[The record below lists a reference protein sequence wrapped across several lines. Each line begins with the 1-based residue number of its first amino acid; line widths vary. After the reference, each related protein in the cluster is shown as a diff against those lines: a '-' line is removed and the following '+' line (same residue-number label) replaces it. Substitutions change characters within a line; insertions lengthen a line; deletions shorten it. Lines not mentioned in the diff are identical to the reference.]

1 MPAAPAARADDP
13 VTLSRDGQ
21 ITDKV
26 GALGDRRGQVVAAL
40 DRLYADRR
48 IQLFVVYVRDFSGR
62 SAQNWADE
70 TADKN
75 GLGLDDVLLAV
86 ATHDR
91 QYAYTVDPGSRLT
104 DAQLR
109 DVASTAIEPALKQN
123 DWAGAAIGAANG
135 YAAVV
140 AGKPVPTPAVTPG
153 IDDPGTGSSGGTS
166 TGDLILP
173 VVLVGGAG
181 AVAAYAYTRRRRRTT
196 TRTTPGA
203 TGWGQGAAPSGGPP
217 RPPTPLPDLDAH
229 AKQALVETDDAV
241 RTSEEELGFATA
253 QFGEEAAAPFT
264 EAVTYAKGELTAA
277 FRLRQQLDDA
287 FPEDDATRRRMLDE
301 IINRCTGANARL
313 DAVSEDFDRL
323 RALERNAPQALA
335 TAETAFRALAGRVSA
350 AETTLTSMRGRYA
363 DSASSSV
370 AGDIEQ
376 AKDRLVFTTS
386 NLNQARQAVDGGNN
400 AAAAVYVRAAEGAVD
415 QATTLVDAVDRR
427 ARELAEAAAELP
439 AALTETETDL
449 ADAGGLLEG
458 TSEGVSTAD
467 LRGRIARAQSVL
479 GDVNRELQA
488 GRYDP
493 IDALR
498 RVEEADAALDEAL
511 AGARERE
518 QGDRRARSL
527 LDQAML
533 TTRSAIAAAA
543 DYITT
548 NRGAVGSQ
556 ARTRLAEAQRRLE
569 RARELAGT
577 DDPQGALAEAHQAD
591 SLAGQARSLAEE
603 DVRAYGNR
611 NGPGGVQG
619 GGGGVGGAV
628 LGGIILGGL
637 LGGGGGGRGYG
648 GGFGGGFGEA
658 DSVEAAAPAAS
669 AAGALAADGA
679 AAAASEPSAE
689 HARGA
694 FPRSVPAFVVSIQR
708 RGAMTKQ
715 TILGRVT
722 QLAKANINALL
733 DQAEDP
739 QKMLDQLIRDYTA
752 NISEAEQAVAAT
764 IGNLRLMEQDHRED
778 VDAAKEWGDKALA
791 ASRKA
796 DELRAAGSVA
806 EADKFDNLAK
816 VALGRQ
822 LQSEKEAKT
831 AEPTIASQTV
841 VVDKLKSGLE
851 QMKSKLTELKSKR
864 DELVAR
870 AKSAQ
875 AQNQMM
881 DSVKNINVLDP
892 TSELSRFEDKV
903 RREEAKAM
911 GKQELAA
918 SSLDAQFEQ
927 LDSLGDSAEVE
938 ARLAALKTAS

>member
-1 MPAAPAARADDP
+1 MQLVSRTRIPIPGRALVAVLVTVCWLALPAASAARADDP

-26 GALGDRRGQVVAAL
+26 GALGDRRGQVATAL

-75 GLGLDDVLLAV
+75 GLGIDDALLAV

-91 QYAYTVDPGSRLT
+91 QYAYTVAPGSRLT

-140 AGKPVPTPAVTPG
+140 AGKPVPTPTITPG

-166 TGDLILP
+166 TGDLVLP
-173 VVLVGGAG
+173 VVLLGGAG
-181 AVAAYAYTRRRRRTT
+181 AVAAYAYTRRKRRATS
-196 TRTTPGA
+196 RTTPGA
-203 TGWGQGAAPSGGPP
+203 AGWGQGAAPAGGPH
-217 RPPTPLPDLDAH
+217 RPPTPLPELDAH

-241 RTSEEELGFATA
+241 RTSEEELGFASA
-253 QFGEEAAAPFT
+253 QFGEQAAAPFT
-264 EAVTYAKGELTAA
+264 EAVAYAKGELTTA

-287 FPEDDATRRRMLDE
+287 FPEDDATRRRMLEE

-313 DAVSEDFDRL
+313 DAVSADFDRL
-323 RALERNAPQALA
+323 RALERNAAQALA
-335 TAETAFRALAGRVSA
+335 TAETAFRTLAGRVSA
-350 AETTLTSMRGRYA
+350 AETALTAMRGRYA
-363 DSASSSV
+363 ESACSSV
-370 AGDIEQ
+370 PGDIEQ

-386 NLNQARQAVDGGNN
+386 SLNQARQAVDGGNN
-400 AAAAVYVRAAEGAVD
+400 AAAAVYVRAAEGAVG

-427 ARELAEAAAELP
+427 ARELAEAAAALP

-458 TSEGVSTAD
+458 TTEGVSTAD

-488 GRYDP
+488 GPYDP

-577 DDPQGALAEAHQAD
+577 NDPQGALAETHQAD

-611 NGPGGVQG
+611 TGPGGVQG

-637 LGGGGGGRGYG
+637 LGGGGRGYG
-648 GGFGGGFGEA
+648 GGFGGGFGGGGGGGPG
-658 DSVEAAAPAAS
+658 SF
-669 AAGALAADGA
+669 GGGGT
-679 AAAASEPSAE
+679 
-689 HARGA
+689 RG
-694 FPRSVPAFVVSIQR
+694 R
-708 RGAMTKQ
+708 RGGG
-715 TILGRVT
+715 GR
-722 QLAKANINALL
+722 
-733 DQAEDP
+733 
-739 QKMLDQLIRDYTA
+739 
-752 NISEAEQAVAAT
+752 
-764 IGNLRLMEQDHRED
+764 
-778 VDAAKEWGDKALA
+778 
-791 ASRKA
+791 
-796 DELRAAGSVA
+796 
-806 EADKFDNLAK
+806 F
-816 VALGRQ
+816 
-822 LQSEKEAKT
+822 
-831 AEPTIASQTV
+831 
-841 VVDKLKSGLE
+841 
-851 QMKSKLTELKSKR
+851 
-864 DELVAR
+864 
-870 AKSAQ
+870 
-875 AQNQMM
+875 
-881 DSVKNINVLDP
+881 
-892 TSELSRFEDKV
+892 
-903 RREEAKAM
+903 
-911 GKQELAA
+911 
-918 SSLDAQFEQ
+918 
-927 LDSLGDSAEVE
+927 
-938 ARLAALKTAS
+938 